1 MSPAKLP
8 ATRSRRTGR
17 ARFSW
22 MAAAG
27 AALLATALLAGA
39 TLWAQS
45 QTSTSG
51 SSSSQPQTKT
61 PDKPTQEAPAEAGGP
76 EGDVGPIAVPKKK
89 EEPAPEPPKRKPPE
103 GLADYSM
110 RVDVPLV
117 NVDVM
122 VVSKSGFFIPGL
134 KQENFRV
141 LEDGVPQK
149 ITSFNQTEAPITAV
163 LVVEFASINYQFV
176 YDALNASYNFANSLR
191 PNDWV
196 AVVSYDMRT
205 RIVVDFT
212 QNKGEVFGALH
223 SLQIPMF
230 SETNLFDALYETLDR
245 LDRVEGRKYIVLI
258 GTGVD
263 TFSKMTLD
271 RTLKK
276 VKETPNVG
284 IFTVSTGFAL
294 LARADATGYLGPTQ
308 RLTFL
313 QADNQMRAF
322 ASMTGGKWYQ
332 PRFEAELPEIFRD
345 VANAIRNQYS
355 IAYHPTNSKQD
366 GTFRKIK
373 IELVDETGGPLQIN
387 LNGKRTKVSIIARE
401 GYTAKP
407 QVE

>member
-1 MSPAKLP
+1 
-8 ATRSRRTGR
+8 
-17 ARFSW
+17 

-27 AALLATALLAGA
+27 AALLAASLLVGA
-39 TLWAQS
+39 ALWAQS
-45 QTSTSG
+45 QTPPSG
-51 SSSSQPQTKT
+51 SSSSQPQTRT

-89 EEPAPEPPKRKPPE
+89 EEPPPEPARRKPPE

-122 VVSKSGFFIPGL
+122 VVAKGVFIPGL
-134 KQENFRV
+134 KKENFRV

-149 ITSFNQTEAPITAV
+149 ITTFNQTEAPITAV
-163 LVVEFASINYQFV
+163 LVVEFASIHYQFV
-176 YDALNASYNFANSLR
+176 YDALNASYTFANSLK

-196 AVVSYDMRT
+196 AVVSYDMKT
-205 RIVVDFT
+205 HMLVDFT
-212 QNKGEVFGALH
+212 QNKGEVFGALR
-223 SLQIPMF
+223 SLRVPLF
-230 SETNLFDALYETLDR
+230 SETNVFDALYDTLDR
-245 LDRVEGRKYIVLI
+245 LDRVEGRKYIVLV

-263 TFSKMTLD
+263 TFSKINLD
-271 RTLKK
+271 RALKK

-284 IFTVSTGFAL
+284 IFTISTGDAL
-294 LARADATGYLGPTQ
+294 LMRADARGYLGPVD

-322 ASMTGGKWYQ
+322 ATMTGGKWYK
-332 PRFEAELPEIFRD
+332 PRFEGDLPDIFRD
-345 VANAIRNQYS
+345 VANSIRNQYS

-366 GTFRKIK
+366 GTYRKIK
-373 IELVDETGGPLQIN
+373 IELVDENGGPLQVN
-387 LNGKRTKVSIIARE
+387 VNGKRSKVSIIARE

>member
-1 MSPAKLP
+1 MSRAGL
-8 ATRSRRTGR
+8 AQSRIRKQKR
-17 ARFSW
+17 ARLPV
-22 MAAAG
+22 MAAAL
-27 AALLATALLAGA
+27 AALLAVGGA
-39 TLWAQS
+39 LWAQS
-45 QTSTSG
+45 GST
-51 SSSSQPQTKT
+51 SSSQPQTKT

-89 EEPAPEPPKRKPPE
+89 EEPAPEPARRKPPE

-122 VVSKSGFFIPGL
+122 VVSKGVFIPGL
-134 KQENFRV
+134 KKENFRV

-149 ITSFNQTEAPITAV
+149 ITAFNQTEAPITAV
-163 LVVEFASINYQFV
+163 LVVEFASIPYQFV
-176 YDALNASYNFANSLR
+176 YDALNASYTFASSLK

-196 AVVSYDMRT
+196 AVVSYDMKPRLM
-205 RIVVDFT
+205 VDFT
-212 QNKGEVFGALH
+212 QNKGEVLGALH
-223 SLQIPMF
+223 QLRIPMM
-230 SETNLFDALYETLDR
+230 SETNVFDALYDTLDR

-258 GTGVD
+258 GTGYD
-263 TFSKMTLD
+263 SFSKLTLD

-276 VKETPNVG
+276 VRETPNVG
-284 IFTVSTGFAL
+284 IFTISTGEAL
-294 LARADATGYLGPTQ
+294 RLRADLRMSGPA
-308 RLTFL
+308 RLDFL

-322 ASMTGGKWYQ
+322 ATMTGGKWYK
-332 PRFEAELPEIFRD
+332 PRFEGELPDIFRD
-345 VANAIRNQYS
+345 IANSIRNQYS

-366 GTFRKIK
+366 GTYRKIK

-387 LNGKRTKVSIIARE
+387 VNGKRSKVSIIARE